1 MKERKKEI
9 QWLKTGL
16 VKRHKEKQGVHITK
30 IGMIERKR
38 RFLTS
43 RKNVGRVKKET
54 TRDVACV
61 GVKVA
66 NTDQRKPPH

>member
-16 VKRHKEKQGVHITK
+16 VKRHKEKEGVNITK
-30 IGMIERKR
+30 IGMIERKL

-43 RKNVGRVKKET
+43 RKDVG
-54 TRDVACV
+54 
-61 GVKVA
+61 
-66 NTDQRKPPH
+66 